1 MEFINTEQRDP
12 SANEILHPHCCKDKA
27 IKIISKYEKCR
38 EMVQQGELVIQSHL
52 GTVNNAKCESLST
65 RSNLSLWHIKTSDDA
80 RFLLIR

>member
-12 SANEILHPHCCKDKA
+12 SANEILHPHCDKDKA

-52 GTVNNAKCESLST
+52 GAGNQ
-65 RSNLSLWHIKTSDDA
+65 
-80 RFLLIR
+80 